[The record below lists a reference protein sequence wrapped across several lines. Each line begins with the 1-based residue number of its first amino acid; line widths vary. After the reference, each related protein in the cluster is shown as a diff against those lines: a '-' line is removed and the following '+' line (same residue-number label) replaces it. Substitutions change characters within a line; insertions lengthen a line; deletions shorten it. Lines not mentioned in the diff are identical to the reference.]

1 MNWKIALFLLPGLIT
16 GITFHE
22 AAHAITASWLGDKN
36 AKRMGR
42 VTLNPFKHL
51 SPLGTIALFALG
63 FGWGK
68 PVEVNLYN
76 FSKPK
81 FHYLLSS
88 LAGPVANLILA
99 AIALAILYLH
109 PHLIVELLAKSIFYI
124 NVILAVVNLLPIPP
138 LDGSKIWPCIIP
150 KMKITGS
157 NNWTTLWFAVL
168 LLAFWTG
175 AINKILVPVLGFIK
189 LLLPT
194 S

>member
-1 MNWKIALFLLPGLIT
+1 MNWKIALFLLPGLIV

-22 AAHAITASWLGDKN
+22 AAHAITASWLGDEN

-51 SPLGTIALFALG
+51 SSLGTITLFALG

-81 FHYLLSS
+81 FYYLLSS

-99 AIALAILYLH
+99 TIALAILYLH
-109 PHLIVELLAKSIFYI
+109 PHFIVELLAKSIFYI

-150 KMKITGS
+150 KIKITGS
-157 NNWTTLWFAVL
+157 SNWTTLWLAVL
-168 LLAFWTG
+168 LIALWTG
-175 AINKILVPVLGFIK
+175 AINKILAPVLGFIK